1 MGMAG
6 TEVAKNAAKIVIT
19 DDNFATIVSAV
30 EQGRVVYGN
39 LKKVILFLFATSI
52 DEVAMLLLALLGG
65 FPLPLAAVQILWIN
79 IVTEGVLTVNLVME
93 PPDGDEMQRAPV
105 PRDDHLLDREML
117 IRVMLMAGA
126 AAAVG
131 FGWFAWR
138 LASGSAVDVART
150 ETFTLVV
157 LCQWFN
163 VLNCRSATRSALVV
177 LPNPWLIGGLLLGA
191 VLQAAVLYTPFLN
204 QMFHTQPIPT
214 IQLLSIIAAASM
226 VLWIEEARKA
236 FVRWLTRRRLALP
249 GAVR

>member
-1 MGMAG
+1 MGARAG
-6 TEVAKNAAKIVIT
+6 LQP
-19 DDNFATIVSAV
+19 DDR
-30 EQGRVVYGN
+30 GRR
-39 LKKVILFLFATSI
+39 KR
-52 DEVAMLLLALLGG
+52 DEPG
-65 FPLPLAAVQILWIN
+65 
-79 IVTEGVLTVNLVME
+79 
-93 PPDGDEMQRAPV
+93 
-105 PRDDHLLDREML
+105 
-117 IRVMLMAGA
+117 
-126 AAAVG
+126 AVG

-138 LASGSAVDVART
+138 LASGAAVDVART

-163 VLNCRSATRSALVV
+163 VLNCRSATRSALGV

-204 QMFHTQPIPT
+204 EMFHTQPIPP
-214 IQLLSIIAAASM
+214 IQLLSIIAAASI